1 MLPSPPPTEGSVY
14 PPSSEPYTSHG
25 YVPNTV
31 LIILLIMYVFQILEC
46 SSLTASEYNGNLA
59 ARLANCTARTKLMP
73 LKTFSAG
80 LARWK

>member
-14 PPSSEPYTSHG
+14 PPSSELHTSHG
-25 YVPNTV
+25 CVPNTV
-31 LIILLIMYVFQILEC
+31 LIILLIILEC